1 MMESERLI
9 VRRFAKDDWRDLHEY
24 LGLPETY
31 EFEPGAP
38 VGVGQAKALAAERAK
53 GGDFLAVQLKDGG
66 KMIGH
71 VYLGREGPS
80 EYRTYELG
88 YIFNPA
94 YSRRGYCTEASALV
108 LGLAFGEL
116 GAHRVVAYC
125 DPRNPASWRVLEKL
139 GMRLEGL
146 FRQRAFFRRGPDGEP
161 LWHDCRAYAMLAE
174 DRRA

>member
-1 MMESERLI
+1 MIESDRLI
-9 VRRFAKDDWRDLHEY
+9 VRRFAEDDWRDLYEY
-24 LGLPETY
+24 LSLPETY

-38 VGVGQAKALAAERAK
+38 VGEDEARSLASERTR
-53 GGDFLAVQLKDGG
+53 GETFYAVRLKDGG

-71 VYLGREGPS
+71 VYLGPEGPP
-80 EYRTYELG
+80 EYATYELG

-94 YSRRGYCTEASALV
+94 YCRKGYCTESSALV
-108 LGLAFGEL
+108 LDRAFGEL

-125 DPRNPASWRVLEKL
+125 DPRNLASWRVLEKL

-146 FRQRAFFRRGPDGEP
+146 FRQRAFFRRGPDGAP

-174 DRRA
+174 DRR